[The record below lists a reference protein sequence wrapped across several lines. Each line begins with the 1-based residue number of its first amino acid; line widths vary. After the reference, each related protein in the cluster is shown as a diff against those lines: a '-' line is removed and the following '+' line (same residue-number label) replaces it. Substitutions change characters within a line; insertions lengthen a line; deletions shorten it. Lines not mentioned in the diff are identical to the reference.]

1 MDHPEQKAYDAED
14 PPYGVLRR
22 DARKYQSADG
32 GEAYSDQG
40 IFYPVDIDG
49 NTGVGQVQD

>member
-1 MDHPEQKAYDAED
+1 MDHPEQEAYDAEY
-14 PPYGVLRR
+14 PAYGVLRR

-40 IFYPVDIDG
+40 VFYPVDIDG
-49 NTGVGQVQD
+49 NTGIGQVQD